1 MFGSAARSRYAPA
14 GTHYRNVDVMTR
26 VEGASPHTLVA
37 ILYEEALTRMASL
50 KAALLNGDA
59 SRRGE
64 SQARV
69 LAILAALDAG
79 LDHDKGGE
87 VAGLLAQ
94 VYAEAHRLV
103 VAAVQAGDAALVDKA
118 RSIVADI
125 ASAWDQIR

>member
-14 GTHYRNVDVMTR
+14 GAQYRNVDVMTR
-26 VEGASPHTLVA
+26 IEGASPHGLVA

-50 KAALLNGDA
+50 KAALLGGDIA
-59 SRRGE
+59 RRGE

-87 VAGLLAQ
+87 IAGLLAQ
-94 VYAEAHRLV
+94 VYAEAHRLI
-103 VAAVQAGDAALVDKA
+103 VAAVQAGDAAPVDQA
-118 RSIVADI
+118 RAIIADI

>member
-1 MFGSAARSRYAPA
+1 MFGSATRARYAPA
-14 GTHYRNVDVMTR
+14 GAHYRNVDVMTR
-26 VEGASPHTLVA
+26 VEGASPHGLVA

-50 KAALLNGDA
+50 KAALLNRDIA
-59 SRRGE
+59 RRGE

-103 VAAVQAGDAALVDKA
+103 VAAVQTRDAALVDQA
-118 RSIVADI
+118 RSNIADI

>member
-14 GTHYRNVDVMTR
+14 GAQYRNVDVMTR
-26 VEGASPHTLVA
+26 IEGATPHGLVA
-37 ILYEEALTRMASL
+37 ILYEEALTRMTSL
-50 KAALLNGDA
+50 KGALLNGDA

-103 VAAVQAGDAALVDKA
+103 VAAVQAGEAAQVDKA
-118 RSIVADI
+118 RAIIADI

>member
-14 GTHYRNVDVMTR
+14 GAHYRNVDVMTR
-26 VEGASPHTLVA
+26 VEGASPHGLVA
-37 ILYEEALTRMASL
+37 ILYEEVLTRMASL
-50 KAALLNGDA
+50 KAALLNGDVA
-59 SRRGE
+59 RRGE

-94 VYAEAHRLV
+94 IYAEAHRLV
-103 VAAVQAGDAALVDKA
+103 VAAVQTGDAALVDNA